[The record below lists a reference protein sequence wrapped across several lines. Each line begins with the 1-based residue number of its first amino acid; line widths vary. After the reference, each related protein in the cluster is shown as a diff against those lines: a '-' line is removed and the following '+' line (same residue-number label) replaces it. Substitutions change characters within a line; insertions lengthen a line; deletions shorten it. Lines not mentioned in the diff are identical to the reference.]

1 VIAVGSLDYAQ
12 ARMQSRLGRRPSEP
26 VWSAIEHARE
36 FEAVIDLA
44 RGTTLAEALH
54 DLGEAREVHAVEGR
68 LRLHWR
74 ATVEEAA
81 LWMPGRWRA
90 ALRWCA
96 VLPDLPALHHA
107 ASGRAA
113 YDWMRADPIYR
124 ELVDE
129 DGVRVPADH
138 ALAPLAAAL
147 TAPRELARAWGRE
160 WLRRAGLSDDQLEGL
175 VPIRRLLAYRL
186 VPAKVVAEAGQVRVR
201 RDLDA
206 GLLAAFRRHAI
217 EPLAAFAYVGLV
229 ALDLERL
236 RGEVTRRLAMPTR
249 SFAS

>member
-1 VIAVGSLDYAQ
+1 VIPVGSLDYAQ

-36 FEAVIDLA
+36 LEAVIDLA
-44 RGTTLAEALH
+44 RGTTLADPLQG
-54 DLGEAREVHAVEGR
+54 LGEVREVHAVEGR
-68 LRLHWR
+68 LRVHWR
-74 ATVEEAA
+74 AAVEEAA
-81 LWMPGRWRA
+81 LWMPGRWRP

-107 ASGRAA
+107 ASGRSA
-113 YDWMRADPIYR
+113 YEWMRADPIYR

-129 DGVRVPADH
+129 DGVRVPASH
-138 ALAPLAAAL
+138 ALAPLAASL
-147 TAPRELARAWGRE
+147 HAPRELARAWGNE
-160 WLRRAGLSDDQLEGL
+160 WLRRAGLSAEQLEDL
-175 VPIRRLLAYRL
+175 VPLRRLLSHRL
-186 VPAKVVAEAGQVRVR
+186 VPATVVAEAGQVRVR
-201 RDLDA
+201 RALDA

-217 EPLAAFAYVGLV
+217 EPLAAFAYLGLA

-236 RGEVTRRLAMPTR
+236 RGEVTRRLALPTR